1 MDTTTAQLQQDS
13 YADAYVPPAQAPQQ
27 PVDPVMPDPGM
38 QDPMSA
44 APVMSNDPVPPALE
58 PTPVQEPQAP
68 EAAQAEAP
76 SESLA
81 DQNIFEML
89 GVTTGT
95 PEQREQ
101 FLDELQQVIWDDF
114 LEHDVKLLLTE
125 QEQADL
131 DQILGGS
138 PNSTLEQ
145 QEKVVV
151 FLEKLIPDLEDI
163 MLEKALQLKAEMAR
177 ERLSALKE
185 LHRNDPE
192 KMAIITTAEQQM
204 SQDQWRS
211 ATVSLSTLG

>member
-1 MDTTTAQLQQDS
+1 MMA
-13 YADAYVPPAQAPQQ
+13 
-27 PVDPVMPDPGM
+27 
-38 QDPMSA
+38 
-44 APVMSNDPVPPALE
+44 NDPVPPAPVAAWQQPVVEQPAE
-58 PTPVQEPQAP
+58 PAQTPEQPVPEPQAP
-68 EAAQAEAP
+68 ESTQEAGP